1 MSTQDLER
9 EIKEKLVSTVNKSTM
24 INVIK
29 QRFIASTRP
38 SAELSKEDIVDLNG
52 FSGDISKYKKD
63 KIGLYGGVK
72 HGS

>member
-29 QRFIASTRP
+29 QRFIASTHP